1 MTEDLHSLRDDMVAF
16 IEGHGLRRFG
26 ALVDEELPSVLWSDD
41 KPDAWKDVVELAK
54 ASNAAFVTLHSIT
67 LKKEDL
73 EYLVERLRNGQYPND
88 DDIEEARLLR
98 LYAGKVG
105 YIQIGFPS
113 NGIMFLFEISTKW
126 YERYESLTDVA
137 DEFGSFM
144 FDENDKEED

>member
-1 MTEDLHSLRDDMVAF
+1 GKTSVIGGPPSFQDGAPYKVGLSHKKRGTHLMWLWCNTPMTEDLHSMHDDMVAF

-73 EYLVERLRNGQYPND
+73 DYLVERLRNGQYPND
-88 DDIEEARLLR
+88 D
-98 LYAGKVG
+98 Y
-105 YIQIGFPS
+105 
-113 NGIMFLFEISTKW
+113 
-126 YERYESLTDVA
+126 
-137 DEFGSFM
+137 
-144 FDENDKEED
+144 